1 MTKVAAI
8 QMVSSA
14 NVSENLEMA
23 GKLIGDAVAKRSEFV
38 TLPENFPFMGRHER
52 DKFKIVEQPGTGV
65 IQDFLAGQ
73 ARRHHIWLLGGT
85 IPVVA
90 TDPTRLRA
98 ASLLYAPD
106 GQCAFRYDKIHLF
119 DVLVNEATEE
129 YYNESATIEA
139 GDDVTVADTEIGK
152 IGVSVC
158 YDLRFPEL
166 YRNMLSH
173 DVQIIVVPS
182 AFTATTGEVH
192 WEVLL
197 KTRAVENL
205 SYVVASNQGGAHIDH
220 RATWGHSMIIDP
232 WGNILDC
239 IISGEG
245 MAIADIDL
253 QRQEVLRKNFPVL
266 EHRKLNYQ
274 LIK

>member
-1 MTKVAAI
+1 MTKIAAI

-14 NVSENLEMA
+14 KVSENLEMA
-23 GKLIGDAVAKRSEFV
+23 GKLICDAVEKRSEFV
-38 TLPENFPFMGRHER
+38 TLPENFPFMGGNER
-52 DKFKIVEQPGTGV
+52 DKLKIVEQPGTGV

-85 IPVVA
+85 IPLVA
-90 TDPTRLRA
+90 TDPNRLRA
-98 ASLLYAPD
+98 ASLLYTPA
-106 GQCAFRYDKIHLF
+106 GQCAARYDKIHLF
-119 DVLVNEATEE
+119 DVLVNAAKDE
-129 YYNESATIEA
+129 YYKESATIEA
-139 GDDVTVADTEIGK
+139 GDDLTVADTAIGK
-152 IGVSVC
+152 IGVSIC

-166 YRNMLSH
+166 YRDMLSH
-173 DVQIIVVPS
+173 EVQIIAIPS

-192 WEVLL
+192 WEALL
-197 KTRAVENL
+197 KARAVENL
-205 SYVVASNQGGAHIDH
+205 SYVVASNQGGVHVDN

-239 IISGEG
+239 VISGAG

-253 QRQEVLRKNFPVL
+253 QQQEVLRKNFPVL